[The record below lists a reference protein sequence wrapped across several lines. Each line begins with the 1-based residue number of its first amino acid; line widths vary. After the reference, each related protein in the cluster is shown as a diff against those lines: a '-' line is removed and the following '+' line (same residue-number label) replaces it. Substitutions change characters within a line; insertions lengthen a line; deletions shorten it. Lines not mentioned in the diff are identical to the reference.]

1 MRSLFRQGATILIL
15 IGSVG
20 LAAAQ
25 GDQSNGTGGATTR
38 NAIGN
43 DFSKTPGSN
52 PSPAEPI
59 LGATPQT
66 TPAKFSAQNAAKDKI
81 PLMVN
86 DLGLSASEKQA
97 IVQAVAQDRTSVSTT
112 GSAASGS
119 AVTPPEPGSLLSD
132 FFDMRDFPPALV
144 DQIPVLRDHKY
155 VSLADRVLLV
165 NPPNRI
171 VISEIP
177 K

>member
-25 GDQSNGTGGATTR
+25 GDQSNGTGGASTR

-43 DFSKTPGSN
+43 DFEKTPGSN

-59 LGATPQT
+59 PGATPQT

-81 PLMVN
+81 PLAVN
-86 DLGLSASEKQA
+86 DLGLSVSEKQA
-97 IVQAVAQDRTSVSTT
+97 VVEAVAQSRASASTT
-112 GSAASGS
+112 GSAAPGD
-119 AVTPPEPGSLLSD
+119 AATPPEPG
-132 FFDMRDFPPALV
+132 
-144 DQIPVLRDHKY
+144 
-155 VSLADRVLLV
+155 
-165 NPPNRI
+165 
-171 VISEIP
+171 
-177 K
+177 